1 MSISI
6 VEKNPI
12 GSQTPVIN
20 TEWTGKEKF
29 LFRLFFL
36 FLTLLIIP
44 VDWNYYKDLFHPKSF
59 FWILSTLA
67 GYRPNWGQLNG
78 ISAHYGILGY
88 ATWFWT
94 FGIALVGSSL
104 WTILDNRRKKPTANY
119 NELYYWLRV
128 IVRYRIALG
137 IIAFGF
143 LKVYPMQMP
152 PPAISNL
159 ETNIGDYNAYKIYW
173 QQLGIVIW
181 YEVLLGFVE
190 VLGGLLMFFRPTAA
204 IGAFINA
211 GVLLN
216 IAHANFAY
224 DGGVHVYSSLFVV
237 FSIFILAPYLKK
249 LWQFFILRK
258 EVVTYPYVPKWN
270 GNKRKLY
277 LVSKTIFIIF
287 FTIVYAV
294 LRYDIH
300 YKQGYL
306 KDPITSGLS
315 NTEGIYNVTTFSING
330 KEIPYSPYDS
340 IRWQSV
346 VFEKWSTLTYQ
357 VYRPF
362 DISLENGTPAKNDW
376 ERNYELAGI
385 AGGRR
390 FLYYN
395 ADTVRHTLQFQDK
408 NFKKYR
414 TDNNEKSKD
423 KRQKKDEGFQALFT
437 LHYEKLSPNRILL
450 NGKNEN
456 KDSLYIVLD
465 RVVKNYPVYSGL

>member
-1 MSISI
+1 LSSI
-6 VEKNPI
+6 
-12 GSQTPVIN
+12 
-20 TEWTGKEKF
+20 
-29 LFRLFFL
+29 
-36 FLTLLIIP
+36 
-44 VDWNYYKDLFHPKSF
+44 
-59 FWILSTLA
+59 A
-67 GYRPNWGQLNG
+67 GYRPGWGQLSG
-78 ISAHYGILGY
+78 ISAHYGFLGY

-94 FGIALVGSSL
+94 FGIALIGSAIWS
-104 WTILDNRRKKPTANY
+104 IFDNKRSQPAKNY
-119 NELYYWLRV
+119 NQLYYWLRV

-159 ETNIGDYNAYKIYW
+159 ETNIGDYNTYKIYW

-190 VLGGLLMFFRPTAA
+190 VLGGVLMFFRRTSA

-224 DGGVHVYSSLFVV
+224 DGGVHVYSSLFVL
-237 FSIFILAPYLKK
+237 FSIFILLPYLKN
-249 LWQFFILRK
+249 LWTLFILRK
-258 EVVTYPYVPKWN
+258 EVNSFPFFPQWK
-270 GNKRKLY
+270 GKK
-277 LVSKTIFIIF
+277 KTIYLIVKSLIVVL
-287 FTIVYAV
+287 FTIVYGI
-294 LRYDIH
+294 LRYDVH

-306 KDPITSGLS
+306 KDPIKPGLS
-315 NTEGIYNVTTFSING
+315 NAAGFYNVSTFKLNG
-330 KEIPYSPYDS
+330 TEIAYSPYDS
-340 IRWQSV
+340 VRWQNV
-346 VFEKWSTLTYQ
+346 IFEKWSTLTYQ
-357 VYRPF
+357 VYHSF

-390 FLYYN
+390 FLFYKL
-395 ADTVRHTLQFQDK
+395 DTIKQTLLFQDK

-414 TDNNEKSKD
+414 TDNNDKSKG
-423 KRQKKDEGFQALFT
+423 KNRKKDEGFQPLFS
-437 LHYEKLSPNRILL
+437 LHYERVSNDKIILS
-450 NGKNEN
+450 GKNEN

-465 RVVKNYPVYSGL
+465 RVRKEYPVYSGL